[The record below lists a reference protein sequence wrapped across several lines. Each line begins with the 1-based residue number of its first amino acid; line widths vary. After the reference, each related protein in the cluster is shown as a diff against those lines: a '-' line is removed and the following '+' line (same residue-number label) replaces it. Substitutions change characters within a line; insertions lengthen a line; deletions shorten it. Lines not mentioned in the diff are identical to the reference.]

1 MNLKKKLSLPLFLHK
16 LKIKLLESE
25 DELTFFWQSKLQLIL
40 TLSFMCFFTIGIFKY
55 GCAFK
60 LVLCFCVYIVCMY
73 MYVYIGCMHLY
84 IYLVLCVY
92 IYTYT
97 YIYCNVT
104 IQCNNYSLNRQNLLF
119 FCFNLLKSIIYLL
132 SKRKFDINK
141 MRDFISSQ
149 KSYQEN
155 GQW

>member
-1 MNLKKKLSLPLFLHK
+1 
-16 LKIKLLESE
+16 
-25 DELTFFWQSKLQLIL
+25 
-40 TLSFMCFFTIGIFKY
+40 
-55 GCAFK
+55 
-60 LVLCFCVYIVCMY
+60 MY

-155 GQW
+155 GQ